1 VLGQQLLK
9 GSHLFCRFL
18 LGVVKK
24 MKCVIFGGGGFIGS
38 TIADRF
44 LQAGHQLRI
53 FERPRVQAYRKFSD
67 DKSIEWMT
75 GDILNNHDLNAA
87 VDGMDVVLH
96 LVSTTLP
103 KSSNDD
109 PIYDVQSNVVGTLQ
123 MLNAMVAKKVGK
135 IIFISSGG
143 TVYGTPKYL
152 PIDEQH
158 PTDPL
163 VSYGITKLT
172 IEKYLH
178 LFESLHGIKAIT
190 LRVANPYGERQRIE
204 TAQGAVGV
212 FLHHALKNIPI
223 EIWGDGS
230 VRRDYIYIGDVAEA
244 FLQALYYQG
253 TTSVFNISSGQ
264 GTSLN
269 ELITLLENV
278 LGKRIE
284 RRYLA
289 ARPFDVPVSILSNQL
304 AREQLHW
311 TPLISMS
318 DGICRTAAWME
329 KELAQQAI

>member
-1 VLGQQLLK
+1 
-9 GSHLFCRFL
+9 
-18 LGVVKK
+18 

-38 TIADRF
+38 TIADR
-44 LQAGHQLRI
+44 LLKDGHTLRI
-53 FERPRVQAYRKFSD
+53 FERPRVEPFRKFKASERV
-67 DKSIEWMT
+67 EWIT
-75 GDILNNHDLNAA
+75 GDFLSTHDVSNAI
-87 VDGMDVVLH
+87 DGADVVLH

-123 MLNAMVAKKVGK
+123 MLNAMVIKKVSK
-135 IIFISSGG
+135 IVFISSGG
-143 TVYGTPKYL
+143 TVYGIPKYL

-163 VSYGITKLT
+163 VSYGITKLA

-178 LFESLHGIKAIT
+178 MFEHMHGIKAIT

-212 FLHHALKNIPI
+212 FLHKALSGNPI

-230 VRRDYIYIGDVAEA
+230 VTRDYIHISDVAEA
-244 FLQALYYQG
+244 FVSAMEYSG
-253 TTSVFNISSGQ
+253 PKSVFNISSGV

-269 ELITLLENV
+269 ELVDRLEEV
-278 LGKRIE
+278 LGKSIE

-289 ARPFDVPVSILSNQL
+289 ARPFDVPVSILSNDL
-304 AREQLHW
+304 ARAELHW
-311 TPLISMS
+311 APSMS
-318 DGICRTAAWME
+318 MRAGIARTAEWM
-329 KELAQQAI
+329 KGELARTAC